1 MVFEDIREPVEVIT
15 LFRNGIM
22 QPLKFR
28 WNNRVYKID
37 RVHGK
42 WVSDEGLN
50 KFFHYSVSAGSPDCF
65 ELCFS
70 SGKLSWEL
78 TRVCMEG

>member
-1 MVFEDIREPVEVIT
+1 MVFEDIREPVGVIT
-15 LFRNGIM
+15 IFENGYM

-28 WNNRVYKID
+28 WKNRVYKIE

-42 WVSDEGLN
+42 WVSHEGYT
-50 KFFHYSVSAGSPDCF
+50 KFFHYSVSTGSPDCF
-65 ELCFS
+65 ELCFDAD
-70 SGKLSWEL
+70 KMAWEL